1 MLADEGG
8 ALPRSCEGGGEA
20 LEEAAVLESL
30 RNKSLLQMFGPFAEI
45 WRAKKKEITRR
56 HLNVRFISM
65 TVVKYLL
72 PFSGFKLKSR
82 RWPALIRAPKVSDL
96 DRMSRKRRAEMFGL
110 VFVLIPLAALHLG
123 VTSPTVPTELA
134 QSAWHPAAD
143 YLCGRRQPR
152 CTGAGGRIRACS

>member
-1 MLADEGG
+1 
-8 ALPRSCEGGGEA
+8 
-20 LEEAAVLESL
+20 
-30 RNKSLLQMFGPFAEI
+30 
-45 WRAKKKEITRR
+45 
-56 HLNVRFISM
+56 M

-82 RWPALIRAPKVSDL
+82 RLPALIRAPKVSEL

-110 VFVLIPLAALHLG
+110 VFLLIPLAALDLG

-152 CTGAGGRIRACS
+152 CTRAGGTHPGLLMKQNSSSNLRLYPITRLI